1 MNWADTIIKAHTA
14 VTDQVSHSLRMKSD
28 RYFVW
33 QEDGANDFLAG
44 NKHLEKAVTGTTD
57 LYTKLEF
64 DPWKEAFENSL
75 NSLEISWYLN
85 SVQYEEETGC
95 THYEW
100 VWEVPYGPV

>member
-1 MNWADTIIKAHTA
+1 MKWVETILRAHTT
-14 VTDQVSHSLRMKSD
+14 VTDQVSHSQRLQSD
-28 RYFVW
+28 RYFVC

-64 DPWKEAFENSL
+64 GPWKEAFEASL
-75 NSLEISWYLN
+75 DRRGIWWSLN
-85 SVQYEEETGC
+85 SVQYEENTGF

-100 VWEVPYGPV
+100 VWEVPYG